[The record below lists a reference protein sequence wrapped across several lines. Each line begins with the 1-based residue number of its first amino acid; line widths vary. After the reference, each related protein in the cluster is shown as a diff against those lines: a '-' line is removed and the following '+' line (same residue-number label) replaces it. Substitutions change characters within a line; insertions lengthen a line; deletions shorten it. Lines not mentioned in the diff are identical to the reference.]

1 MPRYIAGRLIA
12 AFVVLWL
19 VVSVTFFLMH
29 AIPGGPYDRERKIPE
44 NVRANVEKRYHLDEP
59 LWKQYGNYLG
69 NLLRFDLGPSLKNEG
84 RTVNDL
90 IAEFFPRSA
99 LLGAL
104 AIVLA
109 LGVGVPAGVI
119 SALRRNRWQDHAVMF
134 AAIVGVSVPSFIL
147 GTLLLYVFALKLRWL
162 PAAGWG
168 SWREMVMPAIA
179 LSSFV
184 LAYIARLTRISLLD
198 VLGEDYIRTA
208 RAKGLTRSRVVVFH
222 ALRNALIPLVT
233 YLGPQIAAVF
243 TGSFVVEH
251 IFAIPGLGRFFVT
264 SIYDRDYTVILG
276 LAVFY
281 AAFLLLMN
289 LIVDLLYVL
298 LDPRIT
304 LEKEKVAA

>member
-1 MPRYIAGRLIA
+1 MLRYIAGRLVA
-12 AFVVLWL
+12 ALVVLWL
-19 VVSVTFFLMH
+19 VVTVTFFLMH
-29 AIPGGPYDRERKIPE
+29 AIPGGPYDRERKIPD
-44 NVRANVEKRYHLDEP
+44 NIRANVEKRYHLDEP
-59 LWKQYGNYLG
+59 LWKQYADYLH
-69 NLLRFDLGPSLKNEG
+69 NLVRFDLGPSLKNEG

-99 LLGAL
+99 ILGAL
-104 AIVLA
+104 ALVLA

-147 GTLLLYVFALKLRWL
+147 GTVLLYLFALKLRWL

-168 SWREMVMPAIA
+168 SWRELVMPAIA
-179 LSSFV
+179 LASFA

-208 RAKGLTRSRVVVFH
+208 RAKGLPGGRVVVFH

-233 YLGPQIAAVF
+233 YLGPQIAAIL
-243 TGSFVVEH
+243 TGSFVVEY

-281 AAFLLLMN
+281 AAFLVLMN
-289 LIVDLLYVL
+289 LLVDLFYVV
-298 LDPRIT
+298 LDPRIS
-304 LEKEKVAA
+304 LEKEKVGG